1 MTLNGIRAY
10 ALNGREWL
18 FFLKNHFKQ
27 MRARQTRSRVRSIL
41 APSNK
46 KITYE

>member
-1 MTLNGIRAY
+1 MTMNGIRAY

-41 APSNK
+41 GAPNK